1 MSKNGECPGRKLGSV
16 GGQALVEGVMM
27 RSPEY
32 TAIAVRRLDNKR
44 INVSRSVNRSL
55 ADKYKFLKWPL
66 IRGVVNFASTLKLS
80 VSTLTKATDMLGLD
94 EAAEEPGK
102 FDKWLEK
109 HHAEKW
115 LMPVLTTLSML
126 LGVGI
131 AVVLFIWLPTFL
143 GKLILGDSYVGG
155 GFRGG
160 ILKSLIE
167 GVTKI
172 LLFILYIWATALIPD
187 MKRVYMYHGAE
198 HKSIFCYEKGLELT
212 VENVRKQKRFHP
224 RCGTSFMFFML
235 LLSIFIGIVFLWPIE
250 TVWLR
255 TLLKFP
261 LVLISV
267 SIGYEF
273 IKYAGRHNNLFVRVL
288 SAPGLWMQRLTTRE
302 PDDSMIEV
310 GITSLKCALPD
321 EFPGFYE
328 ECEAAANAP
337 AAPADGQG
345 DASGCGEVEAA
356 AENNAEDNSA
366 EETAP
371 EDNAVPQGTDDE
383 DS

>member
-1 MSKNGECPGRKLGSV
+1 
-16 GGQALVEGVMM
+16 MM
-27 RSPEY
+27 RSPGY
-32 TAIAVRRLDNKR
+32 TAIAVRRLDNKK
-44 INVSRSVNRSL
+44 INVSRSENRSL

-115 LMPVLTTLSML
+115 LMPALTTLSML

-155 GFRGG
+155 GFKGG

-172 LLFILYIWATALIPD
+172 LLFILYIWATAFIPD

-198 HKSIFCYEKGLELT
+198 HKSIYCYEKGLELT
-212 VENVRKQKRFHP
+212 VENVRGQKRFHP

-261 LVLISV
+261 LVLVAV

-310 GITSLKCALPD
+310 GVASLKCALPD

-328 ECEAAANAP
+328 ECKAAADAP
-337 AAPADGQG
+337 AEPADEPAVEDTAAEAPA
-345 DASGCGEVEAA
+345 E
-356 AENNAEDNSA
+356 

-371 EDNAVPQGTDDE
+371 EENAEPQGTDNE

>member
-1 MSKNGECPGRKLGSV
+1 MDKNSECPGRKLGSV

-27 RSPEY
+27 RSPQY

-44 INVSRSVNRSL
+44 INVSRSVNKSL
-55 ADKYKFLKWPL
+55 ADRYKFLKWPL

-80 VSTLTKATDMLGLD
+80 VTTLTKATEMLGLD
-94 EAAEEPGK
+94 EQTAEEPSR
-102 FDKWLEK
+102 FDKWMER

-143 GKLILGDSYVGG
+143 GKLILGDSYEGG
-155 GFRGG
+155 GFTGG

-172 LLFILYIWATALIPD
+172 ILFILYIWLTALIPD
-187 MKRVYMYHGAE
+187 MKRVYQYHGAE
-198 HKSIFCYEKGLELT
+198 HKSIFCYERGLELT
-212 VENVRKQKRFHP
+212 VENVREQKRFHP

-261 LVLISV
+261 LVLVAVSV
-267 SIGYEF
+267 GYEF
-273 IKYAGRHNNLFVRVL
+273 IKYAGKHNNLFVRIL

-302 PDDSMIEV
+302 PDDSMMEV

-337 AAPADGQG
+337 
-345 DASGCGEVEAA
+345 
-356 AENNAEDNSA
+356 
-366 EETAP
+366 EETAETSAEP
-371 EDNAVPQGTDDE
+371 EEPAPQETQQETQNE

>member
-1 MSKNGECPGRKLGSV
+1 MDKNASCPAKKTGKLGTV

-27 RSPEY
+27 RGPGH

-44 INVSRSVNRSL
+44 INVSRSVNKSL
-55 ADKYKFLKWPL
+55 SDKYRFLKWPL
-66 IRGVVNFASTLKLS
+66 IRGIVNFGSTLKLS
-80 VSTLTKATDMLGLD
+80 FTTLTKATDMLGL
-94 EAAEEPGK
+94 EVEEENASK
-102 FDKWLEK
+102 FDKWLDK
-109 HHAEKW
+109 HAGKW
-115 LMPVLTTLSML
+115 LMPVITAFSAL
-126 LGVGI
+126 LGVGL
-131 AVVLFIWLPTFL
+131 AVALFIWLPTFL
-143 GKLILGDSYVGG
+143 GRLILGGSYTDG
-155 GFRGG
+155 GFAGG
-160 ILKSLIE
+160 ALKSLIE
-167 GVTKI
+167 GVAKI
-172 LLFILYIWATALIPD
+172 IIFILYIWLTALIPD

-212 VENVRKQKRFHP
+212 VENVRDQRRFHP

-255 TLLKFP
+255 TLLKLP

-267 SIGYEF
+267 AVGYEF
-273 IKYAGRHNNLFVRVL
+273 IKYAGRHDNAFVRVL

-328 ECEAAANAP
+328 EALAKAEAPEEPQAVEER
-337 AAPADGQG
+337 DG
-345 DASGCGEVEAA
+345 SAA
-356 AENNAEDNSA
+356 AEDS
-366 EETAP
+366 
-371 EDNAVPQGTDDE
+371 GTDEPDE
-383 DS
+383 NAGLSSPPEENEAEQTEQL

>member
-44 INVSRSVNRSL
+44 INVSRSVNKSL

-224 RCGTSFMFFML
+224 RCCTSFMFFML

-345 DASGCGEVEAA
+345 DASGCGEAEAA

>member
-1 MSKNGECPGRKLGSV
+1 MDKNSECPCRKLGSV

-44 INVSRSVNRSL
+44 INVSRSGNRSL

-80 VSTLTKATDMLGLD
+80 VTTLTKATDMLGL
-94 EAAEEPGK
+94 EETAEEPGK

-109 HHAEKW
+109 HNAEKW

-126 LGVGI
+126 LGLAI

-143 GKLILGDSYVGG
+143 GKLILGESYVGG
-155 GFRGG
+155 GFKGG
-160 ILKSLIE
+160 LLKSLIE

-172 LLFILYIWATALIPD
+172 LLFILYIWATAFIPD

-212 VENVRKQKRFHP
+212 VDNVRKQKRFHP

-273 IKYAGRHNNLFVRVL
+273 IKYAGKHDNLFVRVL

-302 PDDSMIEV
+302 PDDGMMEV

-328 ECEAAANAP
+328 ECLEKAEAPVGSPAEAP
-337 AAPADGQG
+337 AEAPA
-345 DASGCGEVEAA
+345 EI
-356 AENNAEDNSA
+356 SA
-366 EETAP
+366 EEAP
-371 EDNAVPQGTDDE
+371 EEEPEPREEPQEDNDE